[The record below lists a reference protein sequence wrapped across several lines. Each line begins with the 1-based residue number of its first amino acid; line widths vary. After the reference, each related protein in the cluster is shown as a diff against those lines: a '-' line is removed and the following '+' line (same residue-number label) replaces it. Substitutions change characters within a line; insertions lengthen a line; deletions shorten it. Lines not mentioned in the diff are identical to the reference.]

1 MIKEFDNNVLDLV
14 LLGIDFIRYECMRNF
29 EKFEEELRSKEEF
42 YISLT
47 NKKFSDKV
55 YEHVLNVWNRFEMKM
70 MKDYH
75 NLYLKCDV
83 LLLADMFEKF
93 RNNSFKNYGLCPS
106 HFLSSLGLSWD
117 AMLKTKKVE
126 LELSQDP
133 DMYIFFEKGIRGGIS
148 YICNRYGKA
157 INRYL
162 ISCDPKL
169 VDAKG

>member
-1 MIKEFDNNVLDLV
+1 
-14 LLGIDFIRYECMRNF
+14 
-29 EKFEEELRSKEEF
+29 
-42 YISLT
+42 
-47 NKKFSDKV
+47 
-55 YEHVLNVWNRFEMKM
+55 
-70 MKDYH
+70 
-75 NLYLKCDV
+75 
-83 LLLADMFEKF
+83 MFEKF

-157 INRYL
+157 INRDL

-169 VDAKG
+169 VDANG